1 MLSKNN
7 KRTMARTPESAPDMA
22 INRIVEGT
30 SIEGEIKCESNIRI
44 DGSFVGNLTT
54 KGRLVIGPAGRIEGT
69 ILCQNAEI
77 EGLVKGKITVQQLL
91 SLKGAAK
98 VEGDIFTDKLAIEP
112 GATFTGACNM
122 GAKVK
127 EMKKDMD
134 ASGSIAGAMS
144 GATAGVASS
153 F

>member
-1 MLSKNN
+1 MLNNQKRQSKSN
-7 KRTMARTPESAPDMA
+7 EQIPDMA

-44 DGSFVGNLTT
+44 DGNFKGNLST
-54 KGRLVIGPAGRIEGT
+54 KGKLVIGPSGKIEGT
-69 ILCQNAEI
+69 VTCQNAEI
-77 EGLVKGKITVQQLL
+77 EGLVKGKVQVQQTL
-91 SLKGAAK
+91 SLKGSAK

-127 EMKKDMD
+127 DMRKDQNGIEG
-134 ASGSIAGAMS
+134 AVAASAISGS
-144 GATAGVASS
+144 VASS
-153 F
+153 Y

>member
-1 MLSKNN
+1 MSMLNN
-7 KRTMARTPESAPDMA
+7 QKRQNKMSESVPDMA

-44 DGSFVGNLTT
+44 DGNFKGNLNT
-54 KGRLVIGPAGRIEGT
+54 KGKLVVGPMGKIEGT
-69 ILCQNAEI
+69 VLCQNAEI
-77 EGLVKGKITVQQLL
+77 EGLVKGRVNVQQTL
-91 SLKGAAK
+91 SLKGSAK

-127 EMKKDMD
+127 DMRKEQSGAEGAIA
-134 ASGSIAGAMS
+134 ASSIAGSIA
-144 GATAGVASS
+144 SS
-153 F
+153 Y